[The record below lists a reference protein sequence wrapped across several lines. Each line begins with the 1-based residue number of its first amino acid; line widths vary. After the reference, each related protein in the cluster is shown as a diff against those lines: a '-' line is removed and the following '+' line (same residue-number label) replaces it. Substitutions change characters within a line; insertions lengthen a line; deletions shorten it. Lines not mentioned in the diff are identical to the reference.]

1 MFSTRMPALAPS
13 SLSARAS
20 RTPTSRYPMLPTY
33 TKGSPG
39 LASEYVFAVATM
51 SWLWTRNLR
60 VGGLRFVTRLPKPS
74 IQSTRGPDSGSGEG
88 GSARGPSDSIGTPA
102 ARAAAAGADTP
113 PPSNRGRAWGP
124 GASPCTRRP
133 ATASAHDADN
143 PLVGPT
149 EEPAP

>member
-1 MFSTRMPALAPS
+1 MRFRLATLVGGRPVTNHCCAATAQPTRGYQSEHHRRFLTSVAPRGSPIDSDPPYQIVSTRMPALAPS

-60 VGGLRFVTRLPKPS
+60 V
-74 IQSTRGPDSGSGEG
+74 
-88 GSARGPSDSIGTPA
+88 
-102 ARAAAAGADTP
+102 
-113 PPSNRGRAWGP
+113 
-124 GASPCTRRP
+124 
-133 ATASAHDADN
+133 
-143 PLVGPT
+143 
-149 EEPAP
+149 